1 MDHVGSTVFE
11 RSRPDASTVRH
22 ALTGTRQAVFWTED
36 APGDRY
42 PTLTGD
48 LGCDLVVVGG
58 GYSGLWTALLAKR
71 ENPAARVVL
80 LEARTIGWAA
90 SGRNGGFCEASLT
103 HGDDNGRSRFPQ
115 EFDRLQRLGMQ
126 NLDEI
131 EATIAELGLDAGF
144 ERNGAID
151 VATEPYQVEWLRE
164 AAAGDGDAPGGTG
177 TAPTGAAPTGTGTAA
192 ADARF
197 LDADAVRAEVH
208 SPTYL
213 AGLLRTR
220 DSALVHPAKLAT
232 ALARA
237 CTDAGVQLFERSPVL
252 SIGDGTT
259 IETPRG
265 VVRAERTALATN
277 VFPSLLKRNR
287 LATVPVY
294 DYVLM
299 TEPLTDAQRASIG
312 WNGRQGIGDSA
323 NQFHYYRLS
332 PDNRILFGGYD
343 AIYHYGGR
351 VRERYEDRPETFQRL
366 AGHFFTTFPQLE
378 GVRFSHR
385 WAGAID
391 TCSRFCAFFGSA
403 RGGRVAYAT
412 GYTGLGVA
420 ATHFGAK
427 VMLDLLSGRE
437 TERTE
442 LAMVRSRPLPFPPEP
457 AASIGINLTRW
468 SLDRADHADG
478 RRNLFLRTLDAVGL
492 GFDS

>member
-1 MDHVGSTVFE
+1 VGSTVFE
-11 RSRPDASTVRH
+11 RMRSDASVVQH
-22 ALTGTRQAVFWTED
+22 ALSGTRQASFWLED
-36 APGDRY
+36 APGDPY
-42 PTLTGD
+42 PELTGA
-48 LGCDLVVVGG
+48 LHCDLAVVGG
-58 GYSGLWTALLAKR
+58 GYSGLWTALLAKQ
-71 ENPAARVVL
+71 ENPHARVVL
-80 LEARTIGWAA
+80 LEGKRIGWAA

-103 HGDDNGRSRFPQ
+103 HGDDNGRSRFPA
-115 EFDRLQRLGMQ
+115 EFDELQRLGLA

-131 EATIAELGLDAGF
+131 ERAVAELALDADF

-151 VATEPYQVEWLRE
+151 IATEPHQVEWLRE
-164 AAAGDGDAPGGTG
+164 AADGHDAV
-177 TAPTGAAPTGTGTAA
+177 
-192 ADARF
+192 F
-197 LDADAVRAEVH
+197 LDTDAVRAEVH

-213 AGLLRTR
+213 AGLRR
-220 DSALVHPAKLAT
+220 MHDSALVHPAKLAR

-237 CTDAGVQLFERSPVL
+237 CVAAGVEIFENSPVS

-259 IETPRG
+259 LSTPRAM
-265 VVRAERTALATN
+265 VRAERTALATN

-287 LATVPVY
+287 FSTVPVY

-299 TEPLTDAQRASIG
+299 TEPLTDAQLASIG
-312 WNGRQGIGDSA
+312 WSGRQGLGDSA

-332 PDNRILFGGYD
+332 ADNRILFGGYD
-343 AIYHYGGR
+343 AIYHYGGL
-351 VRERYEDRPETFQRL
+351 VRAEYENRPATFERL
-366 AGHFFTTFPQLE
+366 ASHFFTTFPQL
-378 GVRFSHR
+378 GGIRFTHR

-427 VMLDLLSGRE
+427 VMLDLLAGRT

-442 LAMVRSRPLPFPPEP
+442 LDLVKSRPLPFPPEP
-457 AASIGINLTRW
+457 AAAIGINLTRW
-468 SLDRADHADG
+468 SLDRADHAEG
-478 RRNLFLRTLDAVGL
+478 RRNLFLKSLDAVGL